1 MAARS
6 NRPLCSVDWNLLWI
20 ELLPGIEEFLC
31 QDLAR
36 EKLSEETE
44 NKRLYY
50 LERLDILKLPP
61 SVPPRLKVPDF
72 GAPFSPSPTKAT
84 SDLKSPTLSHDHF
97 LFDSQ
102 ENDFAA
108 HQREIS
114 RSFIAPEELEAIEG
128 KEVKVYDDIDL
139 NHPEGDTQKEHN
151 ESKNS
156 DDTDLYEIP
165 VIKNASSN
173 LDQSAESGGYEE
185 TKSPAQDDYATTTS
199 IQEEQSQE
207 TIPPPLPPRR
217 EKSEPPS
224 QKDQSIS
231 ENTFPVRPDPPERQ
245 SSIKGNRPPDLPA
258 RPNLPTKSEIYNM
271 AEKKD
276 ERSEGSLDLT
286 DEAELT
292 SYESCNE
299 DDQEIE
305 SKLNIKLP
313 KPMKKKKSSK
323 PKISRSSKEWDVTIP
338 YKCLED
344 VTLSGE
350 LMYKGKLSWTRK
362 LAALTDGR
370 MVCYKPEKSE
380 SKPAVVIQLT
390 GYEASYLEKENRK
403 GFDVRLLHPSLETHM
418 FSVDFKDWA
427 QLWVEYMNAM
437 SKGKPPPGQY
447 QHLTRGS
454 TFNGTENGRVY
465 GSKPDLRKSIS
476 NISTESSNSD
486 TEYSSMKRKSRKDR
500 HRVSRMG
507 SIASRASSF
516 FESIGKSK
524 GKKMAASLPTSN
536 SLGNLVETGSET
548 NSQLDLIIP
557 KDNTAY
563 TTSFNKNMCHS
574 IEDLVCDRNTLYQGY
589 LNIYSSFNK
598 RKWGKRWCVVRGNVF
613 ECYRVESSTVCELQ
627 FPLRPCVLKQAMEE
641 TKSELGLM
649 ISENDK
655 EKVTV
660 EPLNREDMACWL
672 RVFMNQTTTD
682 FLPDGLREFWVD
694 DESPYH
700 DIQTDN
706 LSSPLSDV
714 FPYDTVDE
722 KTILTHADTTTS
734 DPDDSVMSQQ
744 SHADPANDSAMSNP
758 RVPGELTGELYTQ
771 VQRTS
776 NGLLESRTSSSLDEE
791 FFSSTVVKTNFC
803 GKSSSTLS
811 RITKSSHNGSVMTKT
826 FTHSFST
833 GFLGVNDSSLFNEI
847 LSKLSENHRHES
859 EEDSAERTPTDT
871 AYNSAAGSENS
882 SLERKNKFE
891 TDSSSHCSTVKDY
904 GSSCDELDN
913 QTPHSNMEYQIS
925 IENMNSNEKEQNRNV
940 QNTWNGLDNSPGI
953 SNAIISSVSNT
964 QITDSYSKSNRDQC
978 DSAIFESDSFMDD
991 LSCASPDALKRK
1003 IEQLRTHLVELK
1015 QRRICLR
1022 DRKLCC
1028 EPSMQNLLEQ
1038 EYSQLDEECRTV
1050 TEEILALEGKL
1061 EP

>member
-72 GAPFSPSPTKAT
+72 GAPFSPSPIKAAG
-84 SDLKSPTLSHDHF
+84 DPKSPTLSHDHF
-97 LFDSQ
+97 LFESQ

-139 NHPEGDTQKEHN
+139 NHQDGEIQQEHN

-156 DDTDLYEIP
+156 DETDLYEIP
-165 VIKNASSN
+165 VPN
-173 LDQSAESGGYEE
+173 LAQSADQSGGYEE
-185 TKSPAQDDYATTTS
+185 TKSPTKDDYATTTS
-199 IQEEQSQE
+199 IQGDQSPE
-207 TIPPPLPPRR
+207 VIPPPLPPRR
-217 EKSEPPS
+217 ENSEPPL
-224 QKDQSIS
+224 QRDRSITK
-231 ENTFPVRPDPPERQ
+231 NTFPARPEPPERQ
-245 SSIKGNRPPDLPA
+245 SSIKGDKPPDLPA
-258 RPNLPTKSEIYNM
+258 RPSLPTIYNA
-271 AEKKD
+271 AERRD
-276 ERSEGSLDLT
+276 ERSEGSVDLT
-286 DEAELT
+286 DDAELT
-292 SYESCNE
+292 SYESCDE
-299 DDQEIE
+299 DELE
-305 SKLNIKLP
+305 SKMNIKLP
-313 KPMKKKKSSK
+313 KPMKKKKPSK
-323 PKISRSSKEWDVTIP
+323 PKISRSSKEWDVTLP
-338 YKCLED
+338 YKRLED

-350 LMYKGKLSWTRK
+350 LLYKGKLSWTRK

-380 SKPAVVIQLT
+380 SKPALVIQLT
-390 GYEASYLEKENRK
+390 GYEASYLEKENKR

-427 QLWVEYMNAM
+427 QLWVEFMNAM
-437 SKGKPPPGQY
+437 SKGKPPPGQH
-447 QHLTRGS
+447 QHLARSS
-454 TFNGTENGRVY
+454 TFNGVENGREY
-465 GSKPDLRKSIS
+465 GNKPDFRKSIS
-476 NISTESSNSD
+476 NISTESSNSE

-516 FESIGKSK
+516 FESIGKNK
-524 GKKMAASLPTSN
+524 GKKMAATLPNSS
-536 SLGNLVETGSET
+536 SLGNLVETGSEN
-548 NSQLDLIIP
+548 NSQLDLIP
-557 KDNTAY
+557 KDTIASSA
-563 TTSFNKNMCHS
+563 SFNKNTCNS
-574 IEDLVCDRNTLYQGY
+574 IEDLVCDRKIVYKGY

-598 RKWGKRWCVVRGNVF
+598 RKWGKRWCMVRGNVF
-613 ECYRVESSTVCELQ
+613 ECYRNESSTVCELEI
-627 FPLRPCVLKQAMEE
+627 PLYPCVLKQAVEE

-649 ISENDK
+649 ISQNGR
-655 EKVTV
+655 EKITV

-672 RVFMNQTTTD
+672 RVFMNQTSTEC
-682 FLPDGLREFWVD
+682 LPAGLKEFWVD

-700 DIQTDN
+700 DIQSDN

-722 KTILTHADTTTS
+722 KTILAHADTTTS
-734 DPDDSVMSQQ
+734 DPDDSVMEISVMSQQ
-744 SHADPANDSAMSNP
+744 SQAADDTANDSAISNP

-771 VQRTS
+771 VQRTA
-776 NGLLESRTSSSLDEE
+776 NGYLESRTFNSLDEE
-791 FFSSTVVKTNFC
+791 FFSSTIVKTNSS
-803 GKSSSTLS
+803 GKSSATMS
-811 RITKSSHNGSVMTKT
+811 RITKSSTNGSVMTKT
-826 FTHSFST
+826 FSHSFST
-833 GFLGVNDSSLFNEI
+833 GFLGANDSSLFDEI
-847 LSKLSENHRHES
+847 WSKLHENQRDRHNL
-859 EEDSAERTPTDT
+859 EEDSDERTPTDT

-891 TDSSSHCSTVKDY
+891 TDSSSQSSTLKDLR
-904 GSSCDELDN
+904 SSNEELDI
-913 QTPHSNMEYQIS
+913 QPIHDNMEHQIS
-925 IENMNSNEKEQNRNV
+925 VENIKTVELEQSMNV
-940 QNTWNGLDNSPGI
+940 HNTLSGLDKDPSLPHV
-953 SNAIISSVSNT
+953 IIPSVSGT
-964 QITDSYSKSNRDQC
+964 LTTITHSKSNRDQC
-978 DSAIFESDSFMDD
+978 DSAIFESDSIMDD

-1028 EPSMQNLLEQ
+1028 EPSLQKQLEQ
-1038 EYSQLDEECRTV
+1038 EYSHLDEECRTV
-1050 TEEILALEGKL
+1050 TEEIQALEGKL